1 VAIKKV
7 HAGQG
12 EKEVEAHGLLDHP
25 NVVKFREYISEE
37 KNGWIV
43 MEYIS
48 GVNLFELLASNNFKP
63 LNDLRVKSLFLQLVK
78 ALQHCHSKGVFHRD
92 IKLENILVTS
102 KGQRVKLIDFGL
114 AGVDKLGSPLFTE
127 SVGSLDYAAP
137 EVFLDKSYDASAADV
152 FSLGV
157 VLFCMVAGLLPF
169 RNYERETFMDSLDID
184 DHPQLDLTDLNLAP
198 QLEDLLKKMLAI
210 DPQKRITLEEIE
222 NHPWLNEEEEGK
234 E

>member
-7 HAGQG
+7 LAGQG

-25 NVVKFREYISEE
+25 NVVKFREFISEE

-184 DHPQLDLTDLNLAP
+184 DHPQLDLTDLYLAP